1 MTCLCYI
8 LTFLQLQLLGAAVA
22 EKLRYNIGKSIIVSH
37 GIKSFT
43 DHDDQP
49 FKVSGIL
56 EKTGTPIDNT
66 VIVSLEAIEAIH
78 VDWSSGAKI
87 PGQETPIE
95 EIRKMDLSA
104 KNITAAF
111 IGVKSK
117 LTIFKL
123 QRWINEYPEE
133 ALTSILPGVALH
145 EEQHLAIL
153 KSKLLQDIHLSISA
167 V

>member
-1 MTCLCYI
+1 M
-8 LTFLQLQLLGAAVA
+8 
-22 EKLRYNIGKSIIVSH
+22 
-37 GIKSFT
+37 
-43 DHDDQP
+43 
-49 FKVSGIL
+49 
-56 EKTGTPIDNT
+56 
-66 VIVSLEAIEAIH
+66 SLEAIEAIH